1 MVIVAGFIAIAS
13 SFLAGSGAGRALL
26 DLPPSCDY
34 LPYPITGLYDMVG
47 NVNEWIEDCWYYI
60 IRACRWMVAPE
71 MVALAVP
78 VAGTILFGVL
88 CFPL

>member
-71 MVALAVP
+71 MVAQY
-78 VAGTILFGVL
+78 
-88 CFPL
+88 FPIRK